1 MTMNVSA
8 NDILLQLADFRNQ
21 ALNTLLGTTSEDS
34 KKTSSSSSFS
44 QILDSKMAGTT
55 GSSTNGMNMSLN
67 DPASGY
73 NMMSFINNSEVQ
85 FKAQYSELS
94 AMDTA
99 VGTLETAGQQLG
111 DKVDASTSNSDI
123 KAQLQGF
130 VDQYNSWIDRFG
142 GDVKSGGILD
152 GVQAGE
158 ASMFELEQNINNI
171 FNGAADGI
179 HGMGDLGITIDPTT
193 KRATFDSSRLDSAL
207 ASNKTGVVNAIDQF
221 SANFAKSADLLND
234 DGNFIHNAMDNRS
247 RAISYIENNKTS
259 LQAEF
264 GTGATASATGQVA
277 QALAAYEKAHS
288 TT

>member
-1 MTMNVSA
+1 MNVSA

>member
-21 ALNTLLGTTSEDS
+21 ALNTLLGSTSTDS
-34 KKTSSSSSFS
+34 TTSSSSSFS
-44 QILDSKMAGTT
+44 QILDSKMASTT

-67 DPASGY
+67 DPVSGY

-99 VGTLETAGQQLG
+99 VGTLETAGKQLG
-111 DKVDASTSNSDI
+111 DKVDTSTSDSDI
-123 KAQLQGF
+123 KAQMQSF

-193 KRATFDSSRLDSAL
+193 KRATFDSSRLDTAL

-288 TT
+288 AT

>member
-1 MTMNVSA
+1 
-8 NDILLQLADFRNQ
+8 
-21 ALNTLLGTTSEDS
+21 
-34 KKTSSSSSFS
+34 
-44 QILDSKMAGTT
+44 
-55 GSSTNGMNMSLN
+55 
-67 DPASGY
+67 
-73 NMMSFINNSEVQ
+73 
-85 FKAQYSELS
+85 
-94 AMDTA
+94 MDTA

-111 DKVDASTSNSDI
+111 DKVDTSTSNSDI

>member
-1 MTMNVSA
+1 MNVSA

-44 QILDSKMAGTT
+44 QILDSKMAGSTS
-55 GSSTNGMNMSLN
+55 SSTNGMNMSLN

-99 VGTLETAGQQLG
+99 VGTLETASQQLG
-111 DKVDASTSNSDI
+111 DKVDTSTSNSDI

-207 ASNKTGVVNAIDQF
+207 ANNKTGVVNAIDQF

>member
-1 MTMNVSA
+1 MNVSA

-21 ALNTLLGTTSEDS
+21 ALNTLLGSTSTDS
-34 KKTSSSSSFS
+34 TTSSSSSFS
-44 QILDSKMAGTT
+44 QILDSKMASAT

-99 VGTLETAGQQLG
+99 VGTLETAGKQLG
-111 DKVDASTSNSDI
+111 DKVDTSTSDSDI
-123 KAQLQGF
+123 KAQMQSF

-193 KRATFDSSRLDSAL
+193 KRATFDSSRLDTAL

>member
-1 MTMNVSA
+1 MNVSA

-207 ASNKTGVVNAIDQF
+207 ANNKTGVVNAIDQF